1 MKDFLYWIVYR
12 LADIHTWI
20 MQLNNSLEPG
30 FSDKELHFLV
40 VGVVGMALF
49 LVVHPIVKF
58 LTRRGWEMAV
68 SWLYTMT
75 LILVLTFGIEIGQ
88 KITSTGTMDFADIV
102 FGVGGFLAGFAIY
115 FLLALECKR
124 GRKMMYKKWDSF
136 SDKIP
141 LDVGHVKTCF
151 SFFSVV

>member
-30 FSDKELHFLV
+30 FSDKELYFLV

-49 LVVHPIVKF
+49 MVVHPIVKF

-115 FLLALECKR
+115 FLLALLWKLLR
-124 GRKMMYKKWDSF
+124 RLFRKK
-136 SDKIP
+136 
-141 LDVGHVKTCF
+141 
-151 SFFSVV
+151 

>member
-49 LVVHPIVKF
+49 MVVHPIVKF

-75 LILVLTFGIEIGQ
+75 LILMLTFGIEIGQ

-115 FLLALECKR
+115 FLLALLWKLLR
-124 GRKMMYKKWDSF
+124 RLFRKKSR
-136 SDKIP
+136 
-141 LDVGHVKTCF
+141 
-151 SFFSVV
+151 

>member
-1 MKDFLYWIVYR
+1 MKVFLYWIVYR

-115 FLLALECKR
+115 FLLALLWKLLR
-124 GRKMMYKKWDSF
+124 RLFRKK
-136 SDKIP
+136 
-141 LDVGHVKTCF
+141 
-151 SFFSVV
+151 

>member
-115 FLLALECKR
+115 FLLALLWKLLR
-124 GRKMMYKKWDSF
+124 RLFRKKSR
-136 SDKIP
+136 
-141 LDVGHVKTCF
+141 
-151 SFFSVV
+151 

>member
-49 LVVHPIVKF
+49 LVVHPSVKF

-115 FLLALECKR
+115 FLLALLWKLLR
-124 GRKMMYKKWDSF
+124 RLFRKK
-136 SDKIP
+136 
-141 LDVGHVKTCF
+141 
-151 SFFSVV
+151 